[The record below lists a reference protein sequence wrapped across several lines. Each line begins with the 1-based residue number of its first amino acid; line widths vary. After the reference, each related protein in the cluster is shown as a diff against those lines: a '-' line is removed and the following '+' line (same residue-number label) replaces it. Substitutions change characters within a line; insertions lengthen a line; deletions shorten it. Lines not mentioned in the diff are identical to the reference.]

1 MIHPVLTRGAAVL
14 AALALGL
21 ACVPELADAGS
32 AVAQAGSGPTT
43 TTTTTTTGEASV
55 EQAAAAPDRAEYDE
69 ILPRSLSGEQLLA
82 RRGDLVPEVAE
93 RNAMSPGRLAQLLRD
108 ETVRVSVEGHVY
120 VVEPAFEAPQRAA
133 ATVRGST
140 TQQAEAGSTLGSVPT
155 PGVVDPTQDALSLQS
170 RPGASRTIFLDVDG
184 ADVSGTTWNTAVPN
198 GNHPGFNQSGSDPA
212 TFDAAELA
220 FVRQVWRQVAE
231 TYAPFD
237 VNVTTRDPGRDA
249 WTRTGTA
256 DTTYGSRVVLTSS
269 TAAQSALCGDCAGVA
284 GLNTFGKVDANAYYQ
299 PAWVFV
305 TDFARTA
312 PTIVAQTVSHEVG
325 HNVGLDHD
333 GGPDQNGVVQEY
345 TFGSRRWGPIMG
357 GGTQRAVSHWSRGE
371 YGGATNTEDDLAI
384 ITRNNL
390 PLVQDDHA
398 DSPGS
403 ATDLGASTSYD
414 VEGVISTR
422 NDVDVFRVDVACT
435 LSLDARANGIGP
447 QGTLDVRLDLLSSAG
462 TQLASNAPT
471 TTHSQTW
478 DTATG
483 SWRTIGMDAAL
494 TTSLPPGTYFLRVDG
509 SGSGSATNRDMLGWS
524 DYGSLGRYR
533 LTATSCDAPALPSP
547 TPTATPSD
555 SPSPE
560 DPSTTPSSTPSSTPS
575 ATPATGTPS
584 ADAPV
589 TSSPSAPPTSTPTST
604 PASAPGAPVM
614 GAAGSGRRGG
624 TVSVTLRWSPP
635 TALGGSPLTG
645 YRITASRLDSR
656 NRVVRRYTTP
666 LVSPSRTA
674 VEVRLPKGRYRLV
687 VQAVN
692 PAGTS
697 PASAPS
703 RIVTAR

>member
-1 MIHPVLTRGAAVL
+1 MIPPVLSRGAAVL

-21 ACVPELADAGS
+21 ACVPELADAGP
-32 AVAQAGSGPTT
+32 AVAQADPGPSVAASTSDAGRSV
-43 TTTTTTTGEASV
+43 GEV
-55 EQAAAAPDRAEYDE
+55 AATPDRAEYDE

-82 RRGDLVPEVAE
+82 RRADLVPEVAE
-93 RNAMSPGRLAQLLRD
+93 RNAVSPGRLARLLRD

-120 VVEPAFEAPQRAA
+120 VVEPPFEPPRRAA
-133 ATVRGST
+133 TAVSGST
-140 TQQAEAGSTLGSVPT
+140 TEQAQASSTLGSVAAL
-155 PGVVDPTQDALSLQS
+155 GVVDTTQDALSLQS
-170 RPGASRTIFLDVDG
+170 SPGASRTIFLDVDG
-184 ADVSGTTWNTAVPN
+184 ADVSGTTWNTAMPN
-198 GNHPGFNQSGSDPA
+198 GNHPGINQSGSDPA

-269 TAAQSALCGDCAGVA
+269 TAAQSALCGGCAGIA
-284 GLNTFGKVDANAYYQ
+284 GLKTFGKVDANAYYQ
-299 PAWVFV
+299 PAWVFA
-305 TDFARTA
+305 TGFARTE

-333 GGPDQNGVVQEY
+333 GGPDESGTVQEY
-345 TFGSRRWGPIMG
+345 TFGSPRWGPIMG

-384 ITRNNL
+384 ITQNNL
-390 PLVQDDHA
+390 PLVPDDHA
-398 DSPGS
+398 GTTGS

-422 NDVDVFRVDVACT
+422 DDVDVYRLDVACT
-435 LSLDARANGIGP
+435 LSLDARAKGIGP
-447 QGTLDVRLDLLSSAG
+447 QGTLDVRLDLLSDAG
-462 TQLASNAPT
+462 TQLLTNAPT
-471 TTHSQTW
+471 TTHDSRTW
-478 DTATG
+478 DSATRAP
-483 SWRTIGMDAAL
+483 RTIGMDAAL
-494 TTSLPPGTYFLRVDG
+494 TTSLAPGTYFLRVDG

-533 LTATSCDAPALPSP
+533 LTATGCDAPASPSP
-547 TPTATPSD
+547 TVTPSE
-555 SPSPE
+555 SAAPGE
-560 DPSTTPSSTPSSTPS
+560 PSTTPTSAPS
-575 ATPATGTPS
+575 ATLTETPGTGTPS
-584 ADAPV
+584 PDAPV
-589 TSSPSAPPTSTPTST
+589 TSSP
-604 PASAPGAPVM
+604 PASPTTAPTTAPVTAPGAPVM

-635 TALGGSPLTG
+635 AALGGSALTG

-674 VEVRLPKGRYRLV
+674 AEVRLPRGRYRLV
-687 VQAVN
+687 VHAVN